1 MERAIVQ
8 LEGAAGADSASIA
21 RSQSAM
27 GEAERQIINVRQ
39 EFREGVVQQLR
50 DAKATIA
57 DLKEQAAV
65 AKDILQRI
73 EIRSPKSG
81 IVQDLR
87 IHTVG
92 GI

>member
-21 RSQSAM
+21 SQSAM

-50 DAKATIA
+50 DAKVTIA

-65 AKDILQRI
+65 AKDTT
-73 EIRSPKSG
+73 K
-81 IVQDLR
+81 LR
-87 IHTVG
+87 YVRQNQV
-92 GI
+92 